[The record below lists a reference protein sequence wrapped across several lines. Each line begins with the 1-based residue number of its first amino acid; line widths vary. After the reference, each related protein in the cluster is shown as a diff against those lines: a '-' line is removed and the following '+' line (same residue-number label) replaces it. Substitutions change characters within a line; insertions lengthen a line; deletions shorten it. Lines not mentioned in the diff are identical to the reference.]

1 MKRLILIMVAIALF
15 LPLSAQS
22 APRKPKYEAVEVTNG
37 GSIKGVIKTSIKVA
51 DPVIPIHIKPKE
63 NPLETEQEKKT
74 CGENH
79 GAMMYLIS
87 SSGGVKNALVSVEG
101 VKKGKAAPKK
111 DLAIDNN
118 GCRFEPLVGIAYLK
132 SNFVFRNSDPLFHN
146 TSIGKMLPSGVRR
159 TVYNLALPNK
169 DQVISKP
176 NRVSGLLHVKCDAHP
191 WMRAYVYSSRHPYVA
206 ITGENGEFEIKD
218 LLPGKYTV
226 KIWHEGFKEMVREV
240 DVQAGKTANLDG
252 SFSEAVTPAI
262 LDQ

>member
-37 GSIKGVIKTSIKVA
+37 GSIKGVIKTSVKVA

-74 CGENH
+74 CGENQT
-79 GAMMYLIS
+79 AMMYLIS
-87 SSGGVKNALVSVEG
+87 SSGGVKNAMVIVES

-111 DLAIDNN
+111 DFTINNN

-132 SNFVFRNSDPLFHN
+132 SNFVFKNSDPLFHN

-159 TVYNLALPNK
+159 TVYNLALPYK
-169 DQVISKP
+169 DQVITKP
-176 NRVSGLLHVKCDAHP
+176 DRVSGLLHVKCDAHP

-206 ITGENGEFEIKD
+206 ITGDNGEFEIND
-218 LLPGKYTV
+218 LPPGKYTV
-226 KIWHEGFKEMVREV
+226 KIWHEGFKEMVKEV
-240 DVQAGKTANLDG
+240 NVQAGKTASLDG
-252 SFSEAVTPAI
+252 AFNEAVKPAI

>member
-1 MKRLILIMVAIALF
+1 MKRLILIMVAITLF
-15 LPLSAQS
+15 LPLSAHS
-22 APRKPKYEAVEVTNG
+22 AQRKPKYEAVEVTNG
-37 GSIKGVIKTSIKVA
+37 GSIKGVIKASIKVA

-87 SSGGVKNALVSVEG
+87 SSGGVKNAMVIVEG

-111 DLAIDNN
+111 DLIINNN

-132 SNFVFRNSDPLFHN
+132 SNFVFKNSDPLFHN

-169 DQVISKP
+169 DQVITKP

-206 ITGENGEFEIKD
+206 ITGDNGEFEIND
-218 LLPGKYTV
+218 LPPGKYTV
-226 KIWHEGFKEMVREV
+226 RIWHEGFKEMVREV
-240 DVQAGKTANLDG
+240 DVQAGKTASLDG
-252 SFSEAVTPAI
+252 AFSEAVKPAF
-262 LDQ
+262 LGQ